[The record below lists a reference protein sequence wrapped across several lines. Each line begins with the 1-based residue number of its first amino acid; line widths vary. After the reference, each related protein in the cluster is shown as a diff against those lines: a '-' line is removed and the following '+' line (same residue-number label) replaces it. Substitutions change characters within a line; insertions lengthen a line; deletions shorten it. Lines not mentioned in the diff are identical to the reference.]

1 MFGLFRKKGKEIIN
15 ESKKILSELLPGQ
28 KALINGINEDCKGIE
43 RKRLLD
49 LGFVPGTL
57 VEVAVSSPFRDPTA
71 YRVKGGLIALRKIQA
86 SKINISNVQY

>member
-1 MFGLFRKKGKEIIN
+1 MFGLFRNKGKEIIN
-15 ESKKILSELLPGQ
+15 ESIKILSELMPGQ
-28 KALINGINEDCKGIE
+28 KAFINGIDENCQGVE
-43 RKRLLD
+43 RNRLMD

-71 YRVKGGLIALRKIQA
+71 YRVKGGLIALRKNQA

>member
-1 MFGLFRKKGKEIIN
+1 MFGLFRKKGQEIIN
-15 ESKKILSELLPGQ
+15 ESKKILSELIPGQ
-28 KALINGINEDCKGIE
+28 KAFINSINETCQGIE

-71 YRVKGGLIALRKIQA
+71 YRVKGGLIALRKSQA
-86 SKINISNVQY
+86 SKINIENVQY